1 MLSLL
6 IHFALHMPLF
16 SRCLQFARLR
26 LRIYAEAAL
35 NSTGSLSGISAHMGR
50 NMISQETSV
59 TIWICIKLLG
69 PYKHLQSFLQQY
81 VSFPCCVFHLVHF
94 SF

>member
-16 SRCLQFARLR
+16 SRCRQFARVR

-35 NSTGSLSGISAHMGR
+35 NRIGSLSGISAHMER
-50 NMISQETSV
+50 KMIS
-59 TIWICIKLLG
+59 
-69 PYKHLQSFLQQY
+69 
-81 VSFPCCVFHLVHF
+81 
-94 SF
+94 